1 MPRLSDKQYQRQSML
16 AMTAYVAVMLGVWPL
31 VRTVTGLPLKVV
43 LALAPVLPM
52 LYVIGLMARVVRD
65 SDELEQ
71 RTHLLSLG
79 VATAVVGVLSLVG
92 GFLAAGKVLRIE
104 GDILIWVFPVL
115 MFSYSI
121 ARGWV
126 GRRYGMSLSCEDE
139 KGMPIYQ
146 RCLWVALLLV
156 VVAALRWSSLDDIRR
171 GFLCGAT
178 GALVIAGM
186 GLGVARRLA
195 RPDGEGRN
203 S

>member
-1 MPRLSDKQYQRQSML
+1 MARLGYKRYQRNLMIAMVVYVGLML
-16 AMTAYVAVMLGVWPL
+16 LVWPM
-31 VRTVTGLPLKVV
+31 VRTAQSLPLKW
-43 LALAPVLPM
+43 LISMAPVVPM
-52 LYVIGLMARVVRD
+52 LYVIGLMARLVRD

-71 RTHLLSLG
+71 RTHLLALG

-92 GFLAAGKVLRIE
+92 GFLAAGKVLPIE

-115 MFSYSI
+115 LFSYSL

-126 GRRYGMSLSCEDE
+126 GRRYGMSLACEDE

-146 RCLWVALLLV
+146 RCLWVAVLLV
-156 VVAALRWSSLDDIRR
+156 VVAAFRWSSLDDIRR
-171 GFLCGAT
+171 GLLCGAT

-195 RPDGEGRN
+195 RPDREGRN